1 MELKT
6 LIKQLNEALIDA
18 SLDEIRAVDQ
28 ELDDL
33 EHTIVERQ
41 LDCI

>member
-1 MELKT
+1 MDLKT
-6 LIKQLNEALIDA
+6 LIKQLNDALIDA

>member
-1 MELKT
+1 MELKA
-6 LIKQLNEALIDA
+6 LIKQLNDALIDA

-33 EHTIVERQ
+33 TDIIIERA

>member
-1 MELKT
+1 MDLKA
-6 LIKQLNEALIDA
+6 LIKQLNHALIDA

>member
-1 MELKT
+1 MDLKT
-6 LIKQLNEALIDA
+6 LIEQLNDALINA
-18 SLDEIRAVDQ
+18 SISEIRAVDQ

-41 LDCI
+41 FDCI

>member
-1 MELKT
+1 MELKA
-6 LIKQLNEALIDA
+6 LIKQLNDALSDA

-33 EHTIVERQ
+33 TDIIIERA